1 MDLATIKEARR
12 LLRDLVFQGEAIL
25 KAGTVISPKPEI
37 LVMLWE
43 KIASKKVE
51 ETETPIAVDGFQ
63 LKGTHHTRDID
74 AETQGGPL
82 VHE

>member
-51 ETETPIAVDGFQ
+51 ETETPIAVEGFA
-63 LKGTHHTRDID
+63 LKETHHVRAQESKDGLD
-74 AETQGGPL
+74 G
-82 VHE
+82 